1 MSNLVTAKKFTD
13 NTIVS
18 RTSEGEALSFIYDE
32 SWDLSGSESKA
43 VGKSAVVGFSKV
55 DKQYRMGIQDSLFS
69 VYEFLKERDTFAPT
83 ASQLNRWRRGLEKIA
98 KCLSGCNWN
107 SLNDDIVHR
116 RFKRK
121 VTSCDFNDISIRE
134 MLTAF
139 NVLYHAN
146 LIDRRFSGDEL
157 LALSKGHVTKQS
169 IAIPID
175 LYSEIIANAIDV
187 VEKYHIHRHKISK
200 LLSQVIQISDDVKSQ
215 RVSSNSSLTKEQ
227 NDKAIDHQIRKK
239 LKKIDHQ
246 IPDFN
251 ITLNGSELGKIQ
263 SACLVVTLAF
273 TGARIGEVLS
283 FNPSRYSTKKIS
295 KDKEISIVSGETSK
309 GEDGIPRVVTWQTHP
324 IVKDAL
330 ELAFDMTESLR
341 EYYKELIDERFGNG
355 TFKGHEHAKAL
366 IELQSAFI
374 TLRHKAKS
382 GTSFVQ
388 ANSQR
393 LLTQYVASLNLKASN
408 EDIEEFNRLNP
419 SRDGD
424 IALGDGLPRLT
435 PHDFRRS
442 FAVFFKRYGF
452 GSSTTIKFQYK
463 HQNINMSDYYANNAA
478 LQAMEELLLDADLL
492 ELLEEEGVQMGVDA
506 FDEIYNESAQ
516 LSGGGGERIVM
527 DKFQRVKNGHQVYM
541 SRSEIEELVRN
552 KTLSIVKLP
561 TGGYCLN
568 PSCSRLCG
576 IGQFAA
582 EKKPCEFQVNTD
594 KSVKELK
601 RQNKRLIQTFRAM
614 NEGDSMM
621 QSILVGIKQK
631 IKINEAL
638 MEKHNI
644 EFSEFKDKVKGVIAT
659 TGVAHNG

>member
-1 MSNLVTAKKFTD
+1 MSSLVRAKPYIN
-13 NTIVS
+13 NTVVS
-18 RTSEGEALSFIYDE
+18 RTSEGETLSLIYDE
-32 SWDLSGSESKA
+32 SWDLSGSEAKA
-43 VGKSAVVGFSKV
+43 VGKNAAVSFSKV
-55 DKQYRMGIQDSLFS
+55 EKQYRRHIQDALFS
-69 VYEFLKERDTFAPT
+69 IYEFLREQESAPPT
-83 ASQLNRWRRGLEKIA
+83 ASQLNAWRRGLEKIA
-98 KCLSGCNWN
+98 QCLSGCNWN
-107 SLNDDIVHR
+107 SLSDDVVYR
-116 RFKRK
+116 MFKRK
-121 VTSCDFNDISIRE
+121 VSASNFNDISIRG

-139 NVLYHAN
+139 NILYQAN
-146 LIDRRFSGDEL
+146 LIGRRFSGDEL
-157 LALSKGHVTKQS
+157 LALSKGRITKQS

-175 LYSEIIANAIDV
+175 MYSAIIADAINV
-187 VEKYHIHRHKISK
+187 VEKYHVLRHGISK
-200 LLSQVIQISDDVKSQ
+200 LVSQVIQISDDVKSQ
-215 RVSSNSSLTKEQ
+215 CDFSNNSLTKEQ
-227 NDKAIDHQIRKK
+227 NDKAVDHQIRKR
-239 LKKIDHQ
+239 LKNIDHQ

-263 SACLVVTLAF
+263 SACLIVTLAF
-273 TGARIGEVLS
+273 SGGRIGEVLS
-283 FNPSRYSTKKIS
+283 FNPSRYSTKQVGKH
-295 KDKEISIVSGETSK
+295 KLISIVSGETSK
-309 GEDGIPRVVTWQTHP
+309 GEDGIPRTVTWQTHP

-341 EYYKELIDERFGNG
+341 DYYKTLIDEKINSGAYRED
-355 TFKGHEHAKAL
+355 EHAKASK
-366 IELQSAFI
+366 ELNSAFI
-374 TLRHKAKS
+374 ILRHNTTSAA
-382 GTSFVQ
+382 SFVQ

-393 LLTQYVASLNLKASN
+393 LLTQYAASLKLTASN

-419 SRDGD
+419 SREGEMTS
-424 IALGDGLPRLT
+424 GEGLPRLT

-452 GSSTTIKFQYK
+452 GSSTAIKFQYK

-492 ELLEEEGVQMGVDA
+492 ELLEEEGIHMGVDA
-506 FDEIYNESAQ
+506 FDEIYNETEH
-516 LSGGGGERIVM
+516 LSGGGGERIAL

-541 SRSEIEELVRN
+541 SRTEIEELVRN
-552 KTLSIVKLP
+552 KTIAIVKLP

-594 KSVKELK
+594 KTAKELK
-601 RQNKRLIQTFRAM
+601 RQNKRLIQSFRAM

-638 MEKHNI
+638 MKNHDV
-644 EFSEFKDKVKGVIAT
+644 EFIEFKDKVHGVIVITEAN
-659 TGVAHNG
+659 NG